1 MSLSSRHA
9 HEIKFIMNTVEDDGR
24 DVFIAG
30 NFNNWN
36 PGDPNYLM
44 TRIGEGEF
52 TFTMAEVDKMQFPL
66 IYKYVKGSW
75 DNEETSAAGKKT
87 KNRTLSLPRAMV
99 KDKVARFN
107 TNGVL
112 DNSVFIPI
120 IEIVSDA
127 FPMHALDKFRRIR
140 VLLPYNYHRTS
151 KRYDVLYLQD
161 GQNLW
166 DKTAPYG
173 TWGIDMRLQKLAIA
187 NKDDLIIVAIDHGEK
202 ERVNEFT
209 PIQETRMGKAEGRAY
224 LNFIVKELKPYID
237 YKYRTFSG
245 REHTG
250 IGGSSMGGLIS
261 IYAGLI
267 FPSVF
272 SKLMIFSP
280 SLWVSQHVYLDAIRF
295 HTAFAMRIYI
305 YAGGSE
311 SKNMIPN
318 IKKFISIIE
327 SKGYLNN
334 DIHIRV
340 ALDPKGKHNEKV
352 WGREFVPAVKWLF
365 YENKN

>member
-52 TFTMAEVDKMQFPL
+52 TITMAEVDKMQFPL

-161 GQNLW
+161 GQNLYASA
-166 DKTAPYG
+166 KTRYC
-173 TWGIDMRLQKLAIA
+173 Q
-187 NKDDLIIVAIDHGEK
+187 
-202 ERVNEFT
+202 
-209 PIQETRMGKAEGRAY
+209 
-224 LNFIVKELKPYID
+224 
-237 YKYRTFSG
+237 
-245 REHTG
+245 
-250 IGGSSMGGLIS
+250 
-261 IYAGLI
+261 
-267 FPSVF
+267 
-272 SKLMIFSP
+272 
-280 SLWVSQHVYLDAIRF
+280 
-295 HTAFAMRIYI
+295 
-305 YAGGSE
+305 
-311 SKNMIPN
+311 
-318 IKKFISIIE
+318 
-327 SKGYLNN
+327 
-334 DIHIRV
+334 
-340 ALDPKGKHNEKV
+340 
-352 WGREFVPAVKWLF
+352 
-365 YENKN
+365 